1 MAIGASI
8 IVSLLLVAATVIMH
22 YELLQFAG
30 TLPARLTFPTR
41 SRIIIVISVVL
52 AAHVLEAS
60 LYAVA
65 YYALQMHFGMGG
77 LAGHLEGDLL
87 DYFYFSM
94 ATYTTLGIGDLH
106 PSGAMRLVAG
116 VESLNGLVLIGWS
129 ASFTYLT
136 MEEFWGTKRL
146 GPRDEKFEA
155 GRGHEHQ

>member
-8 IVSLLLVAATVIMH
+8 IVSFLLVAATVIMH

-30 TLPARLTFPTR
+30 ILPARLTFPTR

-136 MEEFWGTKRL
+136 MEEFGGTKRL

>member
-1 MAIGASI
+1 MGIGI
-8 IVSLLLVAATVIMH
+8 CVVISLLLVAATVITH

-30 TLPARLTFPTR
+30 TLPRRLSYPTR
-41 SRIIIVISVVL
+41 SRMIIVIAVVL

-65 YYALQMHFGMGG
+65 YYALQAHFGAGG

-87 DYFYFSM
+87 DFFYFSM

-106 PSGAMRLVAG
+106 PSGPLRIVAG
-116 VESLNGLVLIGWS
+116 IESLNGLVLIGWS

-136 MEEFWGTKRL
+136 MEEFWGTKRDA
-146 GPRDEKFEA
+146 RSKSA
-155 GRGHEHQ
+155 T

>member
-1 MAIGASI
+1 MAIWISI
-8 IVSLLLVAATVIMH
+8 IGSLLLVAATVIMH
-22 YELLQFAG
+22 YEFLQFAG
-30 TLPARLTFPTR
+30 TLPRRLTFPTR
-41 SRIIIVISVVL
+41 SRMIIVIGVVL

-65 YYALQMHFGMGG
+65 YYALQTHFGIGG

-87 DYFYFSM
+87 DFFYFSM

-106 PSGAMRLVAG
+106 PSGAMRIVAS

-136 MEEFWGTKRL
+136 MEEFWGTKR
-146 GPRDEKFEA
+146 GAQPEKAET
-155 GRGHEHQ
+155 

>member
-1 MAIGASI
+1 MALGLSI
-8 IVSLLLVAATVIMH
+8 IVALLLVMATVLLH

-30 TLPARLTFPTR
+30 TLPDRLPFSNRARM
-41 SRIIIVISVVL
+41 IIVIAVVL
-52 AAHVLEAS
+52 TAHLLEAS

-65 YYALQMHFGMGG
+65 YYTLQTHAGIGG

-94 ATYTTLGIGDLH
+94 ATYTTLGIGDVH
-106 PSGAMRLVAG
+106 PSGMVRLIAG

-136 MEEFWGTKRL
+136 MEKFWGVKR
-146 GPRDEKFEA
+146 GKDSI
-155 GRGHEHQ
+155 